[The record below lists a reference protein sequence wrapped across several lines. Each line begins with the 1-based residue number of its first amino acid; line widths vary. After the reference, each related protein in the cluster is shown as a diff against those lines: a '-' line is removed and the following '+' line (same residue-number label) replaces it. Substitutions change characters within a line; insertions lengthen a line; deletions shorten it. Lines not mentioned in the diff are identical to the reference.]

1 VLVVLVV
8 LVVLCAGG
16 DENMSLLGNRTRR
29 ASVQHAA
36 APAAPAAPPAAGG
49 AAAGGAGSVP
59 EEAAAAEPEG
69 EEFHDALEQDEP
81 LALAPAAELSAPPAP
96 AAEPPSALA
105 PGPARPSQSTA
116 LPLVSLCAH
125 LSFLDCDTPA
135 EFSQPCKPNFLVSI
149 LLPQSL
155 GCVSSPGQNFFNP
168 CITAHF
174 FTIYKTN

>member
-16 DENMSLLGNRTRR
+16 DENMSLLGNRSRR

-36 APAAPAAPPAAGG
+36 AAAPPAPPAAGG

-69 EEFHDALEQDEP
+69 EEFHDALEQDKP
-81 LALAPAAELSAPPAP
+81 PALAPAAELSAPPAP
-96 AAEPPSALA
+96 AAELPSALA

-116 LPLVSLCAH
+116 LPLVSLRAH
-125 LSFLDCDTPA
+125 LSFLDWDTPA
-135 EFSQPCKPNFLVSI
+135 KFSQPCKPNFLVSI
-149 LLPQSL
+149 PLPQSL
-155 GCVSSPGQNFFNP
+155 GYVSSPGQNLFNP

-174 FTIYKTN
+174 FTI